1 MMYNTPEEYINAAD
15 RELDRYDWKA
25 AWQIATEG
33 LKHYPEHQEL
43 QKYAYILAPAKIT
56 TVDRGGH
63 PEIQADHEWI
73 KKNIAEY
80 RGRWVALK
88 NGKLL
93 ASGNDLDEIIKQIG
107 EIKNTG
113 ILVTPIY

>member
-1 MMYNTPEEYINAAD
+1 MIYNTPEEYISAAD

-33 LKHYPEHQEL
+33 LKHYPEHKEL

-63 PEIQADHEWI
+63 PEIGENMKWI
-73 KKNIAEY
+73 KNNCTQY
-80 RGRWVALK
+80 RGQWVAIK
-88 NGKLL
+88 NGQLL
-93 ASGNDLDEIIKQIG
+93 ASGKNHDEVIKQVG
-107 EIKNTG
+107 DIKNTG
-113 ILVTPIY
+113 ILVTAIY